1 MMSPSMR
8 MTGSAIQA
16 FAGGLALVAVA
27 LALACNREP
36 IKGGTPDPAATQK
49 SAAIPPPAAADC
61 ATASATNLLKN
72 PGLDRNV
79 DGFAPGTWD
88 SSDAAGCPSS
98 GSLHLE
104 YRSRSEVFG
113 AKAGTR
119 YFVGFS
125 VNTESGK
132 SAGCDLEW
140 CNSSTCGAGLVIGQE
155 NLSGPAATGWQT
167 VSAELVAPADTVAG
181 RLTCGAV
188 GKALFDR
195 FYLSDSV
202 AKF

>member
-1 MMSPSMR
+1 MP
-8 MTGSAIQA
+8 MTGSATRVFSGRLI
-16 FAGGLALVAVA
+16 LVVVAPVVA
-27 LALACNREP
+27 LFWGCNREP
-36 IKGGTPDPAATQK
+36 IKAGTPEPSANLKSTAAPSATDC
-49 SAAIPPPAAADC
+49 SAASP
-61 ATASATNLLKN
+61 SNLLKN
-72 PGLDRNV
+72 GGFDRVV

-88 SSDAAGCPSS
+88 SADAAGCPSS

-104 YRSRSEVFG
+104 YRSRSEVFS

-119 YFVGFS
+119 YFIGFS
-125 VNTESGK
+125 VNSESGK

-140 CNSSTCGAGLVIGQE
+140 CNSATCGAGLLIAQE
-155 NLSGPAATGWQT
+155 NMSGPAAAGWQA
-167 VSAELVAPADTVAG
+167 VSAELVAPASTVAG

>member
-1 MMSPSMR
+1 MR
-8 MTGSAIQA
+8 MTGSATG
-16 FAGGLALVAVA
+16 FSSGRLALVVIA
-27 LALACNREP
+27 LLSACNREP
-36 IKGGTPDPAATQK
+36 IKGGMPDPSANLKSTAA
-49 SAAIPPPAAADC
+49 PAPTDC
-61 ATASATNLLKN
+61 SIASASNLFKD
-72 PGLDRNV
+72 GGFDRTV
-79 DGFAPGTWD
+79 EGFAPGTWD
-88 SSDAAGCPSS
+88 SADAAGCPSS

-104 YRSRSEVFG
+104 YRSRSEIFS

-125 VNTESGK
+125 VNSESGK

-140 CNSSTCGAGLVIGQE
+140 CNSLTCGAGLVIAQE
-155 NLSGPAATGWQT
+155 TMSGAAATGWQP
-167 VSAELVAPADTVAG
+167 VAAELVAPAGAVAG

-195 FYLSDSV
+195 FYLSESV